1 LIIDAQPLP
10 PMSEMEE
17 LLPLVEPNSAELQHR
32 EAFLIQA
39 VLFEKQAE
47 LKRVEEELI
56 KTEIQAENLKKK
68 IPSPPKA
75 ESAILE
81 ESILSALTDDSPP
94 TLNSQQEIL
103 ELCKQ
108 LSDNSQNLF
117 ATSQAAYLKSLSS
130 TIIPL
135 KFSWGGLGYL
145 PADTIQRKISLQ
157 IKSFYGPRQKLTLKV
172 PIDYS
177 IAQVIS
183 EFISKSSIKAK
194 NIISSKLFYPM
205 GTMKELNL

>member
-1 LIIDAQPLP
+1 
-10 PMSEMEE
+10 MSELEE
-17 LLPLVEPNSAELQHR
+17 LLPLVEPNSAELQHQ
-32 EAFLIQA
+32 EASLIQA

-47 LKRVEEELI
+47 LKRVEEELL

-130 TIIPL
+130 TIIPI
-135 KFSWGGLGYL
+135 KFSWGG
-145 PADTIQRKISLQ
+145 
-157 IKSFYGPRQKLTLKV
+157 
-172 PIDYS
+172 
-177 IAQVIS
+177 
-183 EFISKSSIKAK
+183 
-194 NIISSKLFYPM
+194 
-205 GTMKELNL
+205 